1 MTASHS
7 PPLSPAD
14 ADTLARKAGEAASL
28 LRALGSEHRLMI
40 LCRLSAGG
48 ETSVG
53 ELADAVGLSQP
64 GVSQHLARLRAEGIV
79 AARRSGTTIL
89 YRLADPRAAILLRVL
104 RDLHCPH

>member
-1 MTASHS
+1 MNAPAT

-14 ADTLARKAGEAASL
+14 LDAMAAKAGEAAAL
-28 LRALGSEHRLMI
+28 LRALGSEHRLML

-53 ELADAVGLSQP
+53 ELAESLGLSQP

-89 YRLADPRAAILLRVL
+89 YRLADPRAAALLRLL